1 MFARRFQDRPLLRV
15 EDFRF
20 ARDPDRKRRIR
31 FDKSDFAASNFARRE
46 ELSPR
51 PARLMK

>member
-1 MFARRFQDRPLLRV
+1 MFERRFQDRLLLRV

-20 ARDPDRKRRIR
+20 PRDPDRKRRIR
-31 FDKSDFAASNFARRE
+31 FDKSDFAVSNFARRE
-46 ELSPR
+46 GLNPR